1 MYERFYGL
9 ATDPFRLS
17 PDHRFCFNHH
27 HFARAKAY
35 IDYALH
41 RAEGF
46 VMITGKPGTG
56 KTTLVHDLL
65 DRLADSDDQ
74 GRDAD

>member
-9 ATDPFRLS
+9 ETDPFRLS
-17 PDHRFCFNHH
+17 PDHRFCFIHNN
-27 HFARAKAY
+27 FARAKAY

-65 DRLADSDDQ
+65 DRLA
-74 GRDAD
+74 GKGVKVAML